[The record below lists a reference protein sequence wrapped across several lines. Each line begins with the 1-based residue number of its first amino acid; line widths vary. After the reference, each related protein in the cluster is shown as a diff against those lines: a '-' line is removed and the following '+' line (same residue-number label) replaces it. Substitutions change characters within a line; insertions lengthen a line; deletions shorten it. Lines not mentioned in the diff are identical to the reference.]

1 MKNAEFNRLVDEIYH
16 ERNPKG
22 IKSDFGRVLIIG
34 GSHRYPFAP
43 VIATEFAQLSSNA
56 IQALSVPENVYAIAA
71 SRAPL
76 RTVFVPLHGSR
87 DSFSFGNTEE
97 ERENNFKAI
106 NQFDCILFGN
116 GVSINE
122 ENSRFL
128 RDLISSFKGRNLVID
143 ASGLRILASDPDML
157 LGKNV
162 GTEVILTPHL
172 GEANALFGTESR
184 SRDPKHYVA
193 DARNFAIKYR
203 CGILLKSYSSI
214 FVSKDNTSH
223 STYSPTPSLAKAG
236 SGDALAG
243 LMSGLLSFADKK
255 AGRINTV
262 LFADE
267 LLHRAAKNAQESV
280 KSNLA
285 SIDDCKA
292 EITRIVAK

>member
-1 MKNAEFNRLVDEIYH
+1 MKNAEFNRLADEIYH

-243 LMSGLLSFADKK
+243 LMSGLESFADKK

-262 LFADE
+262 LLADE

-285 SIDDCKA
+285 SIDDCKS